1 MQGWKMKTVL
11 FLLSQGITLF
21 GSSIV
26 QFALVWYITLESG
39 SGLWVSAL
47 TLCAFVPQFLISF
60 VSGVW
65 ADRYNKKYLIIAS
78 DALIALSTLALALLF
93 PLLKTN
99 ATVFAAL
106 LIVSLVRSL
115 GSGVQVPAVSAMI
128 PHLVPQEHL
137 MRFNGMYAALT
148 SLVQFASPFVA
159 GAFLT
164 FSSLRSSLL
173 LDVATAIIGISLL
186 AGLSVVHQSKPS
198 NGMPMA
204 KEIKEGALYAF
215 RNRWIGKML
224 IVHGLFIVLV
234 VPAGFLATLFVTRF
248 YQESYAYMTI
258 VEVVGFAGMSLGG
271 VLMSSWGGYKNQVRT
286 LLVGMLAF
294 GILAIGMG
302 LIDNFL
308 VYLALMVIY
317 GVALTMVQTAT
328 MTLLQE
334 RTDPSVQGR
343 IFSFQNI
350 MYCGA
355 LPLGMAIFGPLADV
369 VSLRILMAASGVLLV
384 LLVLMLRLDKQFYA
398 SGLTLHPHQ
407 PCFHNP
413 NQGLC

>member
-1 MQGWKMKTVL
+1 
-11 FLLSQGITLF
+11 
-21 GSSIV
+21 
-26 QFALVWYITLESG
+26 
-39 SGLWVSAL
+39 
-47 TLCAFVPQFLISF
+47 
-60 VSGVW
+60 
-65 ADRYNKKYLIIAS
+65 
-78 DALIALSTLALALLF
+78 
-93 PLLKTN
+93 
-99 ATVFAAL
+99 
-106 LIVSLVRSL
+106 
-115 GSGVQVPAVSAMI
+115 
-128 PHLVPQEHL
+128 
-137 MRFNGMYAALT
+137 
-148 SLVQFASPFVA
+148 
-159 GAFLT
+159 
-164 FSSLRSSLL
+164 
-173 LDVATAIIGISLL
+173 
-186 AGLSVVHQSKPS
+186 
-198 NGMPMA
+198 MA
-204 KEIKEGALYAF
+204 KEIKEGALYALQ
-215 RNRWIGKML
+215 NRWIGKML

-271 VLMSSWGGYKNQVRT
+271 VLMSSWGGYKNQVKT

-317 GVALTMVQTAT
+317 GFALTMVQTST

-334 RTDPSVQGR
+334 RTDPGVQGR

-369 VSLRILMAASGVLLV
+369 VSLRILMAVSGVLLV

-398 SGLTLHPHQ
+398 SEPTLHPHQ
-407 PCFHNP
+407 PSDRSPDP
-413 NQGLC
+413 NLC